1 MIRRFAFAA
10 ILLGFAGP
18 SAAQGLQGVWQFQRQ
33 GHDGRYTGTVVIDA
47 NSDARATGRSERQ
60 TYSQCGFVQIK
71 GDVVEIIFTSV
82 NSERPYSPD
91 RFFCTSSGGAALV
104 CYNRDAA
111 GHREP
116 ATFVLT
122 RIGGIPATPA
132 GRLEDVCPPRE
143 RPTSQARPAG
153 DFA

>member
-1 MIRRFAFAA
+1 MSRWFTFAA
-10 ILLGFAGP
+10 TLLGLAGS

-33 GHDGRYTGTVVIDA
+33 GHDGHYRGTVVIDA
-47 NSDARATGRSERQ
+47 NNDARVKGRSERQ

-71 GDVVEIIFTSV
+71 GDVIEIIFTTV

-91 RFFCTSSGGAALV
+91 RFFCTSTGGAALV

-116 ATFVLT
+116 ATFSLK
-122 RIGGIPATPA
+122 RIGGLPESPA

-143 RPTSQARPAG
+143 RPISQARPAG